1 MDPPA
6 RNCMWRFGYSTPVN
20 YDDNQLWCGGRAS
33 ETKSVSLINILIQCC
48 MLNDSNFHVQ

>member
-48 MLNDSNFHVQ
+48 MLNDSNFNVQ